1 MKKLIL
7 FFAITLSAF
16 TLNAQ
21 QDPQFSHYMYNTIS
35 VNPAYA
41 GSRGVLNITGLHR
54 SQWIGLEGAPTSQT
68 LTLNTPLRNRKMG
81 VGLSVVNDKIGPI
94 NQTFIYGD
102 YSYTVRLTQKL
113 KLAFGMKAG
122 INWFQPKISSLNTIQ
137 NNDPSFVGST
147 MESVIKPNIGA
158 GIYLH
163 REDWYIG
170 ASSPRLVQNKFNL
183 GGSGNDTTSV
193 LEERHMFFIAGYLWT
208 VNPQLKLKPTAQLK
222 MVQDAPMSIDA
233 TLEALIRNKFS
244 IGAGL
249 RVGDSFYGMLGY
261 QFTDQFRVGFAYDY
275 TTTRLQNVNNGTVEF
290 MLSYDFYFNNDKLK
304 SPRYF

>member
-183 GGSGNDTTSV
+183 GGSANDTTSV

-208 VNPQLKLKPTAQLK
+208 INPQLKLKPTAQLK

>member
-1 MKKLIL
+1 MKKSIL
-7 FFAITLSAF
+7 FFAMSLVAF
-16 TLNAQ
+16 IMNAQ

-81 VGLSVVNDKIGPI
+81 VGFSLVNDKIGPL
-94 NQTFIYGD
+94 NQTFIYAD
-102 YSYTVRLTQKL
+102 YSYTVRLTEKL

-122 INWFQPKISSLNTIQ
+122 VNWFQPKISTLNTIQ

-183 GGSGNDTTSV
+183 GGSPNDTTSV

-249 RVGDSFYGMLGY
+249 RAGDSFYGMLGY

>member
-1 MKKLIL
+1 MKKLFL
-7 FFAITLSAF
+7 FFAISLVA
-16 TLNAQ
+16 LALKAQ

-54 SQWIGLEGAPTSQT
+54 SQWIGLDGAPTSQT
-68 LTLNTPLRNRKMG
+68 LSLNTPLRNRKMG
-81 VGLSVVNDKIGPI
+81 VGLSVVNDQIGPL

-102 YSYTVRLTQKL
+102 YSYTVRLTDKL
-113 KLAFGMKAG
+113 KLSFGMKAG
-122 INWFQPKISSLNTIQ
+122 INWFQPRISSLNTIT

-147 MESVIKPNIGA
+147 TESVITPNIGA

-163 REDWYIG
+163 RENWYLG
-170 ASSPRLVQNKFNL
+170 ASSPRLVQNKISL
-183 GGSGNDTTSV
+183 GSSLNDTTSV
-193 LEERHMFFIAGYLWT
+193 IEERHIFFIAGYLWS
-208 VNPQLKLKPTAQLK
+208 VNPQLKLKPTVQLK
-222 MVQDAPMSIDA
+222 TVQDAPMSIDA
-233 TLEALIRNKFS
+233 TLEALIRNKLS

-261 QFTDQFRVGFAYDY
+261 QLTEQFRVGFAYDY

>member
-1 MKKLIL
+1 M
-7 FFAITLSAF
+7 TLVAF
-16 TLNAQ
+16 TMNAQ

-81 VGLSVVNDKIGPI
+81 VGLSVVNDKIGPL

-102 YSYTVRLTQKL
+102 YSYTVRLTEKL
-113 KLAFGMKAG
+113 KLAFGLKAG
-122 INWFQPKISSLNTIQ
+122 INWFQPKISTLNTIQ

-163 REDWYIG
+163 RDDWYIG

-183 GGSGNDTTSV
+183 GGSVNDTTSV

>member
-183 GGSGNDTTSV
+183 GGSANDTTSV

>member
-7 FFAITLSAF
+7 FFAMSLVAF
-16 TLNAQ
+16 TMNAQ

-81 VGLSVVNDKIGPI
+81 VGLSVVNDKIGPL

-102 YSYTVRLTQKL
+102 YSYTVKLTEKV
-113 KLAFGMKAG
+113 KLAFGLKAG

-163 REDWYIG
+163 RENWYLG

-222 MVQDAPMSIDA
+222 MVQDAPLSIDA

>member
-1 MKKLIL
+1 MSLV
-7 FFAITLSAF
+7 AF
-16 TLNAQ
+16 TMNAQ

-81 VGLSVVNDKIGPI
+81 VGLSVVNDKIGPL

-102 YSYTVRLTQKL
+102 YSYTVRLTEKL
-113 KLAFGMKAG
+113 KLAFGLKAG
-122 INWFQPKISSLNTIQ
+122 INWFQPKISTLNTIQ

-163 REDWYIG
+163 RDDWYIG

-183 GGSGNDTTSV
+183 GGSDTTSV

>member
-7 FFAITLSAF
+7 FFAMSLVAF
-16 TLNAQ
+16 TMNAQ

-81 VGLSVVNDKIGPI
+81 VGLSVVNDKIGPL

-102 YSYTVRLTQKL
+102 YSYTVRLTEKL
-113 KLAFGMKAG
+113 KLAFGLKAG

-163 REDWYIG
+163 RDDWYIG

-183 GGSGNDTTSV
+183 GGSANDTTSV

>member
-7 FFAITLSAF
+7 FFAMSLVAF
-16 TLNAQ
+16 TMNAQ

-81 VGLSVVNDKIGPI
+81 FGLSVVNDKIGPL

-102 YSYTVRLTQKL
+102 YSYTVRLTEKL
-113 KLAFGMKAG
+113 KLAFGLKAG
-122 INWFQPKISSLNTIQ
+122 INWFQPKISTLNTIQ

-163 REDWYIG
+163 RDDWYIG

-183 GGSGNDTTSV
+183 GGSDTTSV

-244 IGAGL
+244 IGASIDIGA
-249 RVGDSFYGMLGY
+249 S
-261 QFTDQFRVGFAYDY
+261 
-275 TTTRLQNVNNGTVEF
+275 
-290 MLSYDFYFNNDKLK
+290 
-304 SPRYF
+304 

>member
-1 MKKLIL
+1 MSLV
-7 FFAITLSAF
+7 AF
-16 TLNAQ
+16 TMNAQ

-81 VGLSVVNDKIGPI
+81 VGLSVVNDKIGPL

-102 YSYTVRLTQKL
+102 YSYTVRLTEKL
-113 KLAFGMKAG
+113 KLAFGLKAG

-163 REDWYIG
+163 RDDWYIG

-183 GGSGNDTTSV
+183 GGSANDTTSV

>member
-1 MKKLIL
+1 MSLV
-7 FFAITLSAF
+7 AF
-16 TLNAQ
+16 TMNAQ

-81 VGLSVVNDKIGPI
+81 VGLSVVNDKIGPL

-102 YSYTVRLTQKL
+102 YSYTVKLTQKV
-113 KLAFGMKAG
+113 KLAFGLKAG

-163 REDWYIG
+163 RDDWYIG

-183 GGSGNDTTSV
+183 GGSDTTSV

>member
-7 FFAITLSAF
+7 FFAMSLVAF
-16 TLNAQ
+16 TMNAQ

-81 VGLSVVNDKIGPI
+81 VGLSVVNDKIGPL

-102 YSYTVRLTQKL
+102 YSYTVKLTEKV
-113 KLAFGMKAG
+113 KLAFGLKAG

-163 REDWYIG
+163 RDDWYIG

-183 GGSGNDTTSV
+183 GGSANDTTSV

>member
-1 MKKLIL
+1 MSLV
-7 FFAITLSAF
+7 AF
-16 TLNAQ
+16 TMNAQ

-81 VGLSVVNDKIGPI
+81 VGLSVVNDKIGPL

-102 YSYTVRLTQKL
+102 YSYTVRLTGKL
-113 KLAFGMKAG
+113 KLAFGLKAG
-122 INWFQPKISSLNTIQ
+122 INWFQPKISTLNTIQ

-163 REDWYIG
+163 RDDWYIG

-183 GGSGNDTTSV
+183 GGSANDTTSV

>member
-1 MKKLIL
+1 MSLV
-7 FFAITLSAF
+7 AF
-16 TLNAQ
+16 TMNAQ

-81 VGLSVVNDKIGPI
+81 VGLSVVNDKIGPL

-102 YSYTVRLTQKL
+102 YSYTVRLTEKL

-122 INWFQPKISSLNTIQ
+122 INWFQPKISTLNTIQ

-163 REDWYIG
+163 RDDWYIG

-183 GGSGNDTTSV
+183 GGSDTTSV

>member
-1 MKKLIL
+1 MSLV
-7 FFAITLSAF
+7 AF
-16 TLNAQ
+16 TMNAQ

-81 VGLSVVNDKIGPI
+81 VGLSVVNDKIGPL

-102 YSYTVRLTQKL
+102 YSYTVRLTEKL

-122 INWFQPKISSLNTIQ
+122 INWFQPKISTLNTIQ

-163 REDWYIG
+163 RDDWYIG

-183 GGSGNDTTSV
+183 GGSANDTTSV

>member
-7 FFAITLSAF
+7 FFAMSLVAF
-16 TLNAQ
+16 TMNAQ

-81 VGLSVVNDKIGPI
+81 VGLSVVNDKIGPL

-102 YSYTVRLTQKL
+102 YSYTVRLTEKL

-122 INWFQPKISSLNTIQ
+122 INWFQPKISTLNTIQ

-163 REDWYIG
+163 RDDWYIG

-183 GGSGNDTTSV
+183 GGSDTTSV